1 MKNGIA
7 VKMDPQVPSDPS
19 SKNCKD
25 LDQKRSRSLLTKQL
39 LSAQIFFTVQA
50 FFEYSSVFIHFIK
63 RNQPYIILFRLFDQ
77 AIRKSAF

>member
-7 VKMDPQVPSDPS
+7 AKMESQVPSDPS

-39 LSAQIFFTVQA
+39 LSAQIFFT
-50 FFEYSSVFIHFIK
+50 F
-63 RNQPYIILFRLFDQ
+63 
-77 AIRKSAF
+77 

>member
-39 LSAQIFFTVQA
+39 LSAQIFFT
-50 FFEYSSVFIHFIK
+50 
-63 RNQPYIILFRLFDQ
+63 L
-77 AIRKSAF
+77 